1 MKLEITKE
9 RVLAAAKKC
18 STAKGVL
25 SEIFPEVFKEGQL
38 FKIGDIFS
46 IESAQELQE
55 FYMLSQT
62 EPYKVALVNL
72 REGNR
77 YKDPIKVKDVAH
89 ITLEELKQITG
100 IAGDLDDLLILEEEV
115 KTVCLIR
122 GTLAFSPQNP
132 SSIQIHL

>member
-1 MKLEITKE
+1 MKLEIEKE

-18 STAKGVL
+18 SIAKGVL

-46 IESAQELQE
+46 IESAPELQE

-62 EPYKVALVNL
+62 EAYKVALVNL

-77 YKDPIKVKDVAH
+77 YEDPIKVKDVAH

-100 IAGDLDDLLILEEEV
+100 IAEDPDDILEEEV
-115 KTVCLIR
+115 KTVCLIK
-122 GTLAFSPQNP
+122 GNLMFNP
-132 SSIQIHL
+132 HNPEAIKIHL

>member
-1 MKLEITKE
+1 MELKITKE

-25 SEIFPEVFKEGQL
+25 SEIFPEVFKEGKS

-46 IESAQELQE
+46 IDSEIEIQD
-55 FYMLSQT
+55 FYMLSQIG
-62 EPYKVALVNL
+62 PNKVALINL

-77 YKDPIKVKDVAH
+77 YEDPIEVEDATH

-100 IAGDLDDLLILEEEV
+100 IARDPDDIPEDEK

-122 GTLAFSPQNP
+122 GTLAFSPQTP
-132 SSIQIHL
+132 GEIQIHL

>member
-1 MKLEITKE
+1 MELKITKE

-25 SEIFPEVFKEGQL
+25 SEIFPEVFEEGQF

-46 IESAQELQE
+46 IESAPELQE
-55 FYMLSQT
+55 FYILSQT
-62 EPYKVALVNL
+62 EPYKVALINL

-77 YKDPIKVKDVAH
+77 YEDPIKVKDVAH

-100 IAGDLDDLLILEEEV
+100 IAGDPDDIPEEEV
-115 KTVCLIR
+115 KTVCLIK
-122 GTLAFSPQNP
+122 GDLMFNP
-132 SSIQIHL
+132 YNPGEIKIHL